1 MNPITHSFNK
11 YTVFRTVRSIC
22 ESNNNISPCIV
33 AFTPCD
39 DMMLNTIRDNIM
51 LSTMEYELQDVF
63 DTFDYLL
70 KNQFDSFAKCEQ
82 RSRVDSA
89 IYDGN
94 SSPLNISELV
104 DEVIEIMEKNYNFY
118 RCSIEI
124 VKPIE
129 DVYIEELTGIRSS
142 APALIRDIN
151 KKKEIKKINIQ
162 YVEGMVTDADK
173 EKAKKLIEAD
183 KNKIPSDIKKE

>member
-1 MNPITHSFNK
+1 MGSILTHTFGT
-11 YTVFRTVRSIC
+11 YTVFRTIHSIY
-22 ESNNNISPCIV
+22 ENTNEVAPCIV

-39 DMMLNTIRDNIM
+39 DMMLST
-51 LSTMEYELQDVF
+51 STMEYKLQDVF

-70 KNQFDSFAKCEQ
+70 KNQFDSFAK
-82 RSRVDSA
+82 SA

-94 SSPLNISELV
+94 SSPLDISGLV

-129 DVYIEELTGIRSS
+129 DVYLEELTGIRDMNMNKTNEVKSVV
-142 APALIRDIN
+142 DI
-151 KKKEIKKINIQ
+151 
-162 YVEGMVTDADK
+162 DK
-173 EKAKKLIEAD
+173 YR
-183 KNKIPSDIKKE
+183 

>member
-1 MNPITHSFNK
+1 MGSILTHTFGT
-11 YTVFRTVRSIC
+11 YTVFRTIHSIY
-22 ESNNNISPCIV
+22 ENTNEVAPCIV

-39 DMMLNTIRDNIM
+39 DMM

-70 KNQFDSFAKCEQ
+70 KNQFDSFAK
-82 RSRVDSA
+82 SA

-104 DEVIEIMEKNYNFY
+104 DEVIETMEKNYNFY

-129 DVYIEELTGIRSS
+129 DVYLEELTGIR
-142 APALIRDIN
+142 DMN
-151 KKKEIKKINIQ
+151 KTKEIKKVNIKFVDWEQ
-162 YVEGMVTDADK
+162 CSRTNGMVTDEDRA
-173 EKAKKLIEAD
+173 KAKKSD
-183 KNKIPSDIKKE
+183 KPLSGLELEEEYKKKG

>member
-1 MNPITHSFNK
+1 MGSILTHTFGT
-11 YTVFRTVRSIC
+11 YTVFRTIHSIY
-22 ESNNNISPCIV
+22 ENTNEVASCIV

-39 DMMLNTIRDNIM
+39 DMMLNT
-51 LSTMEYELQDVF
+51 MEYELQDVF
-63 DTFDYLL
+63 DTFNYLL
-70 KNQFDSFAKCEQ
+70 KNQFDSFAK
-82 RSRVDSA
+82 SA

-129 DVYIEELTGIRSS
+129 DVYLEELTGIR
-142 APALIRDIN
+142 DMN
-151 KKKEIKKINIQ
+151 KKKEIKKVNIQ
-162 YVEGMVTDADK
+162 FVEGMVTDKDK
-173 EKAKKLIEAD
+173 AKAKKLEEEY
-183 KNKIPSDIKKE
+183 NSKK

>member
-1 MNPITHSFNK
+1 MGSILTHTFGT
-11 YTVFRTVRSIC
+11 YTVFRTIHSIY
-22 ESNNNISPCIV
+22 ENTNEVAPCIV

-39 DMMLNTIRDNIM
+39 DMM

-94 SSPLNISELV
+94 SSPLNFSELV

-129 DVYIEELTGIRSS
+129 DVYLEELTGIRSS
-142 APALIRDIN
+142 APALIRDMN
-151 KKKEIKKINIQ
+151 KTKEIRKVDIKF
-162 YVEGMVTDADK
+162 VDGMVTDADR
-173 EKAKKLIEAD
+173 EKAKKLEDED
-183 KNKIPSDIKKE
+183 KKKKL

>member
-1 MNPITHSFNK
+1 MNTFNK
-11 YTVFRTVRSIC
+11 YTVFRTVHSIY
-22 ESNNNISPCIV
+22 EHNDNIVPCVV
-33 AFTPCD
+33 AFTPCN
-39 DMMLNTIRDNIM
+39 DMTLTPN
-51 LSTMEYELQDVF
+51 LAEYELQDIF

-70 KNQFDSFAKCEQ
+70 KNQFDSFAK
-82 RSRVDSA
+82 SA

-129 DVYIEELTGIRSS
+129 DVYLEELTGIS
-142 APALIRDIN
+142 DMN
-151 KKKEIKKINIQ
+151 KTKEVKKVNIKF
-162 YVEGMVTDADK
+162 VDGMVTDEDRA
-173 EKAKKLIEAD
+173 KAKKLEEEY
-183 KNKIPSDIKKE
+183 NSKK

>member
-1 MNPITHSFNK
+1 MGSILTHTFGT
-11 YTVFRTVRSIC
+11 YTVFRTIHSIY
-22 ESNNNISPCIV
+22 ENTNEVAPCIV

-39 DMMLNTIRDNIM
+39 NMV

-70 KNQFDSFAKCEQ
+70 KNQFDLFAK
-82 RSRVDSA
+82 SA
-89 IYDGN
+89 IYEGN

-129 DVYIEELTGIRSS
+129 DVYLEELTGIRSS
-142 APALIRDIN
+142 TSALIRDMN
-151 KKKEIKKINIQ
+151 KTKEVKKVNIQ
-162 YVEGMVTDADK
+162 FVEGMVTDEDR

-183 KNKIPSDIKKE
+183 KNKIDFDKE

>member
-1 MNPITHSFNK
+1 MGSILTHTFGT
-11 YTVFRTVRSIC
+11 YTVFRTIHSIY
-22 ESNNNISPCIV
+22 ENTNEVAPCIV

-39 DMMLNTIRDNIM
+39 DMM

-70 KNQFDSFAKCEQ
+70 KNQFDFFAK
-82 RSRVDSA
+82 SA

-104 DEVIEIMEKNYNFY
+104 NKVIEIMEKNYNFY

-124 VKPIE
+124 VKPVE
-129 DVYIEELTGIRSS
+129 YVYIEKLTGIRSS
-142 APALIRDIN
+142 APALIRDMN
-151 KKKEIKKINIQ
+151 KTNKVKSVVDI
-162 YVEGMVTDADK
+162 DK
-173 EKAKKLIEAD
+173 YR
-183 KNKIPSDIKKE
+183 

>member
-1 MNPITHSFNK
+1 MGSILTHTFGT
-11 YTVFRTVRSIC
+11 YTVFRTIHSIY
-22 ESNNNISPCIV
+22 ENTNDVAPCIV

-39 DMMLNTIRDNIM
+39 DMMLN
-51 LSTMEYELQDVF
+51 TMEYELQDVF

-70 KNQFDSFAKCEQ
+70 KNQFDSFAK
-82 RSRVDSA
+82 SA
-89 IYDGN
+89 IYAGN

-129 DVYIEELTGIRSS
+129 DIYLEELTGV
-142 APALIRDIN
+142 RDMN
-151 KKKEIKKINIQ
+151 KKKEIKKVNIQ
-162 YVEGMVTDADK
+162 FVEGMVTDKDK
-173 EKAKKLIEAD
+173 AKAKKLEEEY
-183 KNKIPSDIKKE
+183 KTKG

>member
-1 MNPITHSFNK
+1 MNTYNK
-11 YTVFRTVRSIC
+11 YTVFRTIRSIC

-39 DMMLNTIRDNIM
+39 NMMV
-51 LSTMEYELQDVF
+51 STMDWELPDVF

-70 KNQFDSFAKCEQ
+70 KNQFDLFAK
-82 RSRVDSA
+82 SA
-89 IYDGN
+89 IYEGN

-104 DEVIEIMEKNYNFY
+104 GEVIEIMEKNYNFY

-129 DVYIEELTGIRSS
+129 DVYLEELTGIR
-142 APALIRDIN
+142 DMN
-151 KKKEIKKINIQ
+151 KTKEVKKVNIKF
-162 YVEGMVTDADK
+162 VDGMVTDEDRV
-173 EKAKKLIEAD
+173 KAKKLEEEY
-183 KNKIPSDIKKE
+183 KNKK

>member
-1 MNPITHSFNK
+1 MGSILTRTFGT
-11 YTVFRTVRSIC
+11 YTVFRTIHSIY
-22 ESNNNISPCIV
+22 ENTNDVAPCIV

-39 DMMLNTIRDNIM
+39 DMM

-82 RSRVDSA
+82 RSRVESA
-89 IYDGN
+89 IYEGN
-94 SSPLNISELV
+94 SSPLSISELI

-129 DVYIEELTGIRSS
+129 DVYLEELTG
-142 APALIRDIN
+142 IRDIN
-151 KKKEIKKINIQ
+151 KKKEIKKVNIQ
-162 YVEGMVTDADK
+162 FVDGMVTDIDR
-173 EKAKKLIEAD
+173 EKTKKLEEEY
-183 KNKIPSDIKKE
+183 NSKK

>member
-1 MNPITHSFNK
+1 MNPITHTFGT

-33 AFTPCD
+33 AFTPCN
-39 DMMLNTIRDNIM
+39 DMMLSI
-51 LSTMEYELQDVF
+51 MEYELQDVF

-70 KNQFDSFAKCEQ
+70 KNQFDLFAK
-82 RSRVDSA
+82 SA
-89 IYDGN
+89 IYEGN

-104 DEVIEIMEKNYNFY
+104 DEVIEIMEKNYYFY

-129 DVYIEELTGIRSS
+129 DVYLEELTGIR
-142 APALIRDIN
+142 DMN
-151 KKKEIKKINIQ
+151 KTKEVKKVNIKF
-162 YVEGMVTDADK
+162 VDGMVTEEDR
-173 EKAKKLIEAD
+173 EKAKKLEETD
-183 KNKIPSDIKKE
+183 KNKIDFDKE

>member
-1 MNPITHSFNK
+1 MNTFNK

-39 DMMLNTIRDNIM
+39 NMMV
-51 LSTMEYELQDVF
+51 STMDWELPDVF

-70 KNQFDSFAKCEQ
+70 KNQFDLFAK
-82 RSRVDSA
+82 SA
-89 IYDGN
+89 IYEGN

-104 DEVIEIMEKNYNFY
+104 DEVIEIMKKNYNFY

-124 VKPIE
+124 VKSIE
-129 DVYIEELTGIRSS
+129 DVYLEELTGIRN
-142 APALIRDIN
+142 IN
-151 KKKEIKKINIQ
+151 KKENKKIKIQ
-162 YVEGMVTDADK
+162 YVDGMVTDADR
-173 EKAKKLIEAD
+173 EKAKKLEEERRI
-183 KNKIPSDIKKE
+183 KNV

>member
-1 MNPITHSFNK
+1 MGSILTHTFGT
-11 YTVFRTVRSIC
+11 YTVFRTIHSIY
-22 ESNNNISPCIV
+22 ENTNEVAPCIV

-39 DMMLNTIRDNIM
+39 DMMLSTN
-51 LSTMEYELQDVF
+51 TMEYELQDVF

-70 KNQFDSFAKCEQ
+70 KNQFDSFAK
-82 RSRVDSA
+82 SA

-129 DVYIEELTGIRSS
+129 DVYLEELTGIGSS

-151 KKKEIKKINIQ
+151 KTKEIKKVNIQ
-162 YVEGMVTDADK
+162 FVDGMVTDADR
-173 EKAKKLIEAD
+173 EKSKKLVEAD
-183 KNKIPSDIKKE
+183 KNKFDFDKE

>member
-1 MNPITHSFNK
+1 MGSILTHTFGT
-11 YTVFRTVRSIC
+11 YTVFRTIHSIY
-22 ESNNNISPCIV
+22 ENTNEVAPCIV

-39 DMMLNTIRDNIM
+39 DMM

-70 KNQFDSFAKCEQ
+70 KNQFDFFAK
-82 RSRVDSA
+82 SA

-94 SSPLNISELV
+94 SSPLDISKLINK
-104 DEVIEIMEKNYNFY
+104 VIEIMEKNYNFY

-124 VKPIE
+124 VKPVE
-129 DVYIEELTGIRSS
+129 YVYIEKLTGIRSS

-151 KKKEIKKINIQ
+151 KTNEVKSVVDI
-162 YVEGMVTDADK
+162 DK
-173 EKAKKLIEAD
+173 YR
-183 KNKIPSDIKKE
+183 

>member
-1 MNPITHSFNK
+1 MGSILTHTFGT
-11 YTVFRTVRSIC
+11 YTVFRTIHSIY
-22 ESNNNISPCIV
+22 ENTNEVAPCIV

-39 DMMLNTIRDNIM
+39 DMM

-70 KNQFDSFAKCEQ
+70 KNQFDLFAK
-82 RSRVDSA
+82 SA
-89 IYDGN
+89 IYEGN
-94 SSPLNISELV
+94 SSPLSISELV

-129 DVYIEELTGIRSS
+129 NVYLEELTGIRSS

-151 KKKEIKKINIQ
+151 KKKEIKKVNIQ
-162 YVEGMVTDADK
+162 FVDGMVTDKDK
-173 EKAKKLIEAD
+173 AKAKKLEEEY
-183 KNKIPSDIKKE
+183 KTKG